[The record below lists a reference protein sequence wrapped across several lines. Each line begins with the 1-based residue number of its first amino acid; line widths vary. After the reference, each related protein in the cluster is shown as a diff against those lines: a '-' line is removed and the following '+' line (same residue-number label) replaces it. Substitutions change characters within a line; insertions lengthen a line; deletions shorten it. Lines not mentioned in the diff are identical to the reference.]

1 MRRIVGIV
9 MLMMLLAGSAAAQF
23 APPDTVEQTA
33 YGRLTVYS
41 DVDGS
46 DIYVDAKFVGQDRAT
61 ISNIPIGK
69 HYVRVVKGDETI
81 QSGIV
86 SVTEGEETIIVA
98 KPTGDNLEESRRKPN
113 RVLFFAG
120 YSDLGYEEALPGTT
134 YSYNYK
140 PQYGFGA
147 EVEFPVPLWDLRI
160 DMGFFQNYPGGIAVS
175 ATQEAHMAI
184 STPYLNISKSII
196 KTPALKINGGVGINY
211 GIFSPGYRTQ
221 ITISSKL
228 GYQAF
233 LEAELSSGQHE
244 VYLVRAGYISYSG
257 ESAAPGTVTS
267 AGYYLQ
273 GGVAYQL

>member
-1 MRRIVGIV
+1 
-9 MLMMLLAGSAAAQF
+9 MLLMLLAGSAPAQF
-23 APPDTVEQTA
+23 APPDTLEQVA

-41 DVDGS
+41 DVAGT

-61 ISNIPIGK
+61 VSNIPTGK
-69 HYVRVVKGDETI
+69 HYVRVVKGEETI

-86 SVTEGEETIIVA
+86 SVTEGEETIVVA
-98 KPTGDNLEESRRKPN
+98 KPTGENLLERRRKPN
-113 RVLFFAG
+113 RVMFFAG
-120 YSDLGYEEALPGTT
+120 YSDLGYEEAIPGTT

-147 EVEFPVPLWDLRI
+147 EVQFPLPLLDLRV
-160 DMGFFQNYPGGIAVS
+160 DLGFFQNYPGGIVVN
-175 ATQEAHMAI
+175 ATQEANMAI
-184 STPYLNISKSII
+184 STPYLNISKSLI
-196 KTPALKINGGVGINY
+196 KMSSLKISGGVGINY

-221 ITISSKL
+221 ITIASRL

-233 LEAELSSGQHE
+233 LEAVLSSGQRE
-244 VYLVRAGYISYSG
+244 VYVVRAGYISYSG